1 MEFRHRI
8 AALHSQVPDH
18 ERLRNRELSWLDF
31 NQRVLEEAWDH
42 SVPVLEKLKFLAIFA
57 SNLDEF
63 FMVRVAFIRRQIEA
77 GITRRSPDG
86 LLPGELLD
94 RITVRVHE
102 AHESLGRC
110 YRNHIMPALAS
121 AGIRIVTDYD
131 ATNDQRSAAGEYFS
145 SNIASLL
152 TPVALDVTLPFPHLE
167 NAAMYFCIELEPQ
180 GGSAH
185 RLVLM
190 RLPTHVT
197 GRFIS
202 VPAAQGEQAVMMVD
216 DVIRVKLQ
224 EFFREDRVTG
234 CYAIKVLRD
243 SDLLLDDADSRD
255 LLHAIVD
262 GLQRRKRGPA
272 TRLIHDPAIPRHMLE
287 QLSSLLQIDRKH
299 VFEGARYHSFSD
311 FMQLPAIVDRPD
323 LLYPPMPP
331 RTVARLEGAA
341 SLFRE
346 IRNRDILLHHPYQ
359 EFSYVIRFLEEAADD
374 PDTVSV
380 SATLYRVS
388 SDSRIA
394 GALARAA
401 RNGKQVT
408 VLVELKAR
416 FDEERNIGWA
426 RVLGEAGV
434 RVIYGVNGLKTHCKL
449 LLVVR
454 KEGQGAGRYC
464 HLGTGNYNDRTARVY
479 SDFGL
484 FTAHEGLTADVARV
498 FNRISGEE
506 NVKHWNHLLVA
517 PRHMRDAFV
526 ERIEREA
533 YNATLGRPAGII
545 AKMNSLVDPDMI
557 DALYAAGQCG
567 VSIRL
572 IVRGVCCL
580 RPGVPGLSE
589 NIEVTSIIDRYLEH
603 ARVYQF
609 ENGGNPELFLASAD
623 WMPRNLNSRIE
634 VAFPVLDP
642 DIYRE
647 IMGYI
652 QLQLGDTE
660 KARILRPDGTNVR
673 RSGTSPCRAQ
683 WASYDAAKKGAGE
696 PAA

>member
-1 MEFRHRI
+1 MEFRHRV
-8 AALHSQVPDH
+8 AALRSQFPDH
-18 ERLRNRELSWLDF
+18 ERLNNRELSWLDF
-31 NQRVLEEAWDH
+31 NHRVLEEAMDP
-42 SVPVLEKLKFLAIFA
+42 SVPVLERLKFLAIFA

-63 FMVRVAFIRRQIEA
+63 FMVRVAFVRRQIEA
-77 GITRRSPDG
+77 GIIRRSPDG
-86 LLPGELLD
+86 LMPEELLD
-94 RITVRVHE
+94 RIAARVHE

-110 YRNHIMPALAS
+110 YRNHILPALAS
-121 AGIRIVTDYD
+121 AGIRIVTDQD
-131 ATNDQRSAAGEYFS
+131 ASHEQQSAAAGYFS
-145 SNIASLL
+145 SNIAPLL
-152 TPVALDVTLPFPHLE
+152 TPVVLDASHPFPHLE
-167 NAAMYFCIELEPQ
+167 NGAMYFCIEVHPATRSGPQ
-180 GGSAH
+180 
-185 RLVLM
+185 LVLM

-197 GRFIS
+197 GRFVS

-216 DVIRVKLQ
+216 DVIRLKLQ
-224 EFFREDRVTG
+224 EFFREDRVAG

-243 SDLLLDDADSRD
+243 SDLLLDDVDSQD
-255 LLHAIVD
+255 LLNAIVD

-272 TRLIHDPAIPRHMLE
+272 TRLIHDPEMPRHILK
-287 QLSSLLQIDRKH
+287 QLSSLLQVGRKH

-331 RTVARLEGAA
+331 LTVARFDRAT
-341 SLFRE
+341 SLFQE
-346 IRNRDILLHHPYQ
+346 IRDRDILLHHPYQ
-359 EFSYVIRFLEEAADD
+359 DFSYVIRFLEEAADD

-434 RVIYGVNGLKTHCKL
+434 QVMYGVNGLKTHCKL
-449 LLVVR
+449 LMVVR
-454 KEGQGAGRYC
+454 KEGDGTGRYC
-464 HLGTGNYNDRTARVY
+464 HLGTGNYNDRTARMY

-498 FNRISGEE
+498 FKRITGEE
-506 NVKHWNHLLVA
+506 NVKQWNHLLVA
-517 PRHMRDAFV
+517 PRHMRDRFV

-533 YNATLGRPAGII
+533 YNATLGRPAGVI

-557 DALYAAGQCG
+557 EALYAAGQCG
-567 VSIRL
+567 VPVKL

-589 NIEVTSIIDRYLEH
+589 NIEVISIIDRFLEH
-603 ARVYQF
+603 GRVYHF
-609 ENGGNPELFLASAD
+609 DNDGNPELFLASAD

-634 VAFPVLDP
+634 VAFPILDP
-642 DIYRE
+642 DIYHDV
-647 IMGYI
+647 MDYI
-652 QLQLGDTE
+652 HLQLGDTV
-660 KARILRPDGTNVR
+660 KARILQPDGTSVR
-673 RSGTSPCRAQ
+673 RSGTLPLRAQ
-683 WASYDAAKKGAGE
+683 FASYDAAKREAG
-696 PAA
+696 